1 MPRRKRNKKW
11 ISTVI
16 ILILLVI
23 AGVVVYFVWDGYF
36 RDKSGD
42 STDNTSGNTT
52 SQVDDK
58 KKTSEAEQQSE
69 DIKTDSDTDSTYE
82 KKAIQYD
89 GDSPNILD
97 NLTGSINYARVNGDN
112 FSIRVSIDQYLE
124 TGSCELV
131 LVQGGGAVHQETVEI
146 MGDATTST
154 CKGFD
159 VPVTK
164 LSSGEVQFTV
174 YLLSGDKVGEI
185 SGGVEI

>member
-36 RDKSGD
+36 RDKIGD
-42 STDNTSGNTT
+42 NAGKTGSDS
-52 SQVDDK
+52 SQISDK
-58 KKTSEAEQQSE
+58 KESGKEEQDE
-69 DIKTDSDTDSTYE
+69 NVKTDSETDPAYE
-82 KKAIQYD
+82 KKAVQYD
-89 GDSPNILD
+89 GDSPNELD
-97 NLTGSINYARVNGDN
+97 SLTGSVSYASVNAGRL
-112 FSIRVSIDQYLE
+112 SIRVSVDQYLE
-124 TGSCELV
+124 EGTCKLV
-131 LVQGGGAVHQETVEI
+131 LVQGGEEVYQETAEI

-154 CKGFD
+154 CRGFD
-159 VPVTK
+159 VPTTS

-174 YLLSGDKVGEI
+174 YLLSGNRAGEV

>member
-36 RDKSGD
+36 RDKSGVD
-42 STDNTSGNTT
+42 AGGDTT
-52 SQVDDK
+52 SEVSDK
-58 KKTSEAEQQSE
+58 KDSSSE
-69 DIKTDSDTDSTYE
+69 DSKDENVKTDSEVDPAHE
-82 KKAIQYD
+82 QKAIQYD
-89 GDSPNILD
+89 GGSPNELD
-97 NLTGSINYARVNGDN
+97 VLTGSISYASVSGNKLL
-112 FSIRVSIDQYLE
+112 IRVSIDQYLE
-124 TGSCELV
+124 EGTCELA
-131 LVQGGGAVHQETVEI
+131 LVQGGETVYQETAEI

-159 VPVTK
+159 VPMTSLV
-164 LSSGEVQFTV
+164 SGEVQFTV
-174 YLLSGDKVGEI
+174 YFLSGDKVGEV